1 MSDDNQMD
9 DSQTGDSSSSIS
21 SACYVGS
28 FDPMTLGHVDIVR
41 RAAQIFGQVTVGI
54 GINPDKNSLFTP
66 AERVELVQQSLSD
79 LTNVEVRTFDGLA
92 VEFVRQ
98 CNSRILLRG
107 VRSLSDLETE
117 FSMTLTNRVLDEE
130 IESVFLMSAE
140 RYAHISSSL
149 IKQIAGMSRDGV
161 HERLRHFVPE
171 PVIEPLLQRLLP
183 ADGSSGD

>member
-1 MSDDNQMD
+1 MSDDNQMV

-107 VRSLSDLETE
+107 VRSCPIWKRN
-117 FSMTLTNRVLDEE
+117 F
-130 IESVFLMSAE
+130 
-140 RYAHISSSL
+140 
-149 IKQIAGMSRDGV
+149 
-161 HERLRHFVPE
+161 P
-171 PVIEPLLQRLLP
+171 
-183 ADGSSGD
+183 